1 MDKNLTKAIEALAKY
16 GFAVNAEQSASNE
29 RAEIALLSAAK
40 THLSISTDIPYSEK
54 IEIAD
59 DLYSAA
65 KEYGNYF
72 QSLADAC
79 DELQNACAEIST
91 EASED
96 EWRESHTADLMA
108 DMQDMLGELNIR
120 K

>member
-16 GFAVNAEQSASNE
+16 GFAVNAEQTASNE
-29 RAEIALLSAAK
+29 RAEIVLLSAAK
-40 THLSISTDIPYSEK
+40 THLSISTEIPNSEK
-54 IEIAD
+54 IDIAD
-59 DLYSAA
+59 YLYDAA

-79 DELQNACAEIST
+79 DDLRNECAEIIT
-91 EASED
+91 EANEE
-96 EWRESHTADLMA
+96 EWRECHTADLMA
-108 DMQDMLGELNIR
+108 DIDDMLGELTIR

>member
-29 RAEIALLSAAK
+29 RAEIVLLSAAK
-40 THLSISTDIPYSEK
+40 THLAISTDIPNSVK
-54 IEIAD
+54 IDIAD
-59 DLYSAA
+59 DLYEAA
-65 KEYGNYF
+65 KEYENYF

-79 DELQNACAEIST
+79 DELRNACAEIIT
-91 EASED
+91 EANE
-96 EWRESHTADLMA
+96 EECRERNTANLMA
-108 DMQDMLGELNIR
+108 DVEDMLGELTIR

>member
-1 MDKNLTKAIEALAKY
+1 MDKNLTKALEMLAKY
-16 GFAVNAEQSASNE
+16 GFAVNAEQTASNE

-40 THLSISTDIPYSEK
+40 THLSVSTDIPNSEK

-65 KEYGNYF
+65 EEYGNYF

-79 DELQNACAEIST
+79 VDLQNACAAIYAD
-91 EASED
+91 ASE
-96 EWRESHTADLMA
+96 EEMRERHTADLMA
-108 DMQDMLGELNIR
+108 DMQDMLGELTIR
-120 K
+120 E

>member
-16 GFAVNAEQSASNE
+16 GFAVNAEQTASNE
-29 RAEIALLSAAK
+29 RAEIVLLSAAK
-40 THLSISTDIPYSEK
+40 THLSISTEIPNSEK
-54 IEIAD
+54 IDIAD
-59 DLYSAA
+59 YLYEAA

-79 DELQNACAEIST
+79 DDLRNECAEIIT
-91 EASED
+91 EANE
-96 EWRESHTADLMA
+96 EVCRERRTADLMA
-108 DMQDMLGELNIR
+108 DMEDVLGELTIR

>member
-1 MDKNLTKAIEALAKY
+1 MDKNLTKALEMLAKY

-40 THLSISTDIPYSEK
+40 THLSISTDIPNSEK
-54 IEIAD
+54 IDIAD
-59 DLYSAA
+59 CLYSAA
-65 KEYGNYF
+65 EEYVNYF

-79 DELQNACAEIST
+79 VDLQNACAAIYADS
-91 EASED
+91 SEE
-96 EWRESHTADLMA
+96 EWRECHTADLMA